1 MLTPTLAVLI
11 SLMHFLSVLSSRR
24 LVLRHY
30 TYTSKSIGLL
40 ALVGFEDEAVG
51 GTPVVFFSLPESYAL
66 FFLHDRTVGFR
77 VIVWMVGALG
87 CQAGVQFAFLC
98 AILS

>member
-11 SLMHFLSVLSSRR
+11 RLMHFLSVLSSRR

-51 GTPVVFFSLPESYAL
+51 AVAVDVVGVAVVVVVVVFVCVVIDVVVVDSVLVVV
-66 FFLHDRTVGFR
+66 VG
-77 VIVWMVGALG
+77 
-87 CQAGVQFAFLC
+87 
-98 AILS
+98 